1 MLTNTLHLRHL
12 CLSSHNLISNIAK
25 RYRIFASSK
34 QYDIVQNVY
43 GARGKKDDSTLS
55 ALFKPVP
62 VKPGPDDI
70 NIGAELT
77 GRLDK
82 AELMKI
88 LNKFTQRR
96 EIKLLCIENGLDHFL
111 QQQAF
116 ASFRRYCIEAE
127 NLPADLHIIVSDILQ
142 NAGHIDDIFPYF
154 LRHANKMYPHLECMD
169 DLKKISDL
177 REPANWYPSAR
188 ALTRKIVFHSGP
200 TNSGKTFHALERFMS
215 AKSGVY
221 CGPLKLLATEVYNK
235 SNEKGTPCDLVTG
248 EERKY
253 SLGEGM
259 PSSHVSCT
267 VEMTSVS
274 TPYEVAVI
282 DEIQLLRDPGRGWAW
297 TRALLG
303 LIAEE
308 VHVCGEPGALKLIQ
322 KLCETT
328 NETVEVREYKR
339 LTNLSVEDRALE
351 SLENVQSG
359 DCIVCFSK
367 NDIYSVSREIESRLR
382 EIIYVIIQI

>member
-1 MLTNTLHLRHL
+1 MIITLRHTRYFL
-12 CLSSHNLISNIAK
+12 ENVIPNLVK
-25 RYRIFASSK
+25 RHRILASSK
-34 QYDIVQNVY
+34 QSDFTRNVC

-62 VKPGPDDI
+62 VKPSPDDI

-77 GRLDK
+77 GSLDK
-82 AELMKI
+82 AELLKI

-142 NAGHIDDIFPYF
+142 GAGHLDDIFPYF
-154 LRHANKMYPHLECMD
+154 LRHAKKMYPHLECMD
-169 DLKKISDL
+169 DLRKISDL

-200 TNSGKTFHALERFMS
+200 TNSGKTYHALQRFME

-235 SNEKGTPCDLVTG
+235 SNENGTHCDLVTG

-253 SLGEGM
+253 SLGEGIAS
-259 PSSHVSCT
+259 PHVSCT

-274 TPYEVAVI
+274 TPYEIAVI

-308 VHVCGEPGALKLIQ
+308 IHVCGEPGALNLIK

-339 LTNLSVEDRALE
+339 LTNLTVEDKALE
-351 SLENVQSG
+351 TLENVQPG

-367 NDIYSVSREIESRLR
+367 NDIYSVSREIESR
-382 EIIYVIIQI
+382 